1 MPFSKYAEVKDKLCI
16 HYVGHNPDYLV
27 QLKALRPSFEK
38 AFPEISFIFTGRNIV
53 WLDEDPTTDEFGY
66 TINVLYDASEEVHP
80 ILNLIKESSIPVQ
93 KCPHVGK
100 GDQYGIICPHGNFPT
115 KSLTS
120 KQIEQLK
127 TYVEKQ
133 SLKPVILKTLDEK
146 ARKEQARNAG
156 MVVGV
161 ECDVLFEAVYAGRPT
176 ALVPTVLGQELYE
189 MLAEKPIVLH
199 LDQK

>member
-1 MPFSKYAEVKDKLCI
+1 MSFSRYAVVKDKLCI
-16 HYVGHNPDYLV
+16 RYVGHNPDYLV

-38 AFPEISFIFTGRNIV
+38 AFPEISFAFTGRNIV

-66 TINVLYDASEEVHP
+66 TINVLYDASEEIHP

-100 GDQYGIICPHGNFPT
+100 GDHSGIICPHGNFPT
-115 KSLTS
+115 KSLTN

-127 TYVEKQ
+127 AYVEKQ
-133 SLKPVILKTLDEK
+133 SLKPLVLKTLDEK
-146 ARKEQARNAG
+146 TRKDQARNAG

-176 ALVPTVLGQELYE
+176 ALVPTGLGQELYE